1 VREVRATVQ
10 VQANGFGSPV
20 QARKTL
26 LAQARLL
33 GKASFLGLYQTDS
46 LTWQG
51 GTVMSKATKHPLV
64 LIPIPVSTRLE
75 HRWQFK
81 LA

>member
-1 VREVRATVQ
+1 VRATVQ

-33 GKASFLGLYQTDS
+33 GKASFLGLYQADS

-51 GTVMSKATKHPLV
+51 GTVMSKPTKHPLGPDPHPRINTSGNIDGN
-64 LIPIPVSTRLE
+64 LN
-75 HRWQFK
+75 
-81 LA
+81 